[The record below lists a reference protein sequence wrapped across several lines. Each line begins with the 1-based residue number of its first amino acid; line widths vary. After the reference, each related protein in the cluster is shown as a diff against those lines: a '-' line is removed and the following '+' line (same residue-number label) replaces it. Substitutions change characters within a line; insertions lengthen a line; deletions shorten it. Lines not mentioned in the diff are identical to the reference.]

1 MPRGQIVQD
10 SGGYELGFDTGR
22 TPLVTEQQ
30 FRWLSHRLG
39 TDNDLDPCRILQI
52 DPTVLAQWL
61 TEPDFAQV
69 YERVLENKREAFK
82 YLITQLNPKALRV
95 INDLLDEES
104 VSARKVGLDYLL
116 RTQGL
121 LIDKVKVVDKS
132 AVDRLMASLNRPTLV
147 IDGQMKALPD
157 GTEDADEVD

>member
-1 MPRGQIVQD
+1 MPRGNIVQD
-10 SGGYELGFDTGR
+10 TGGFELGFDTGR

-30 FRWLSHRLG
+30 FSWLAHRLG
-39 TDNDLDPCRILQI
+39 TDNDLDPCRIMQL
-52 DPTVLAQWL
+52 DPTVLAAWL
-61 TEPDFAQV
+61 EQADFRQV

-121 LIDKVKVVDKS
+121 LIDKVKVVDQS
-132 AVDRLMASLNRPTLV
+132 AVHRLMESLNRPTLV
-147 IDGQMKALPD
+147 IDGQMRALPS
-157 GTEDADEVD
+157 GDEVQED

>member
-10 SGGYELGFDTGR
+10 SGGYELGFETGR
-22 TPLVTEQQ
+22 TPLITEQQ
-30 FRWLSHRLG
+30 FSWLAHRLG

-52 DPTVLAQWL
+52 DPTVLADWL
-61 TEPDFAQV
+61 QQPDFAGV

-95 INDLLDEES
+95 INNLLDEPS
-104 VSARKVGLDYLL
+104 VAARKVGLDYLL

-121 LIDKVKVVDKS
+121 LIDKVKVVDKD
-132 AVDRLMASLNRPTLV
+132 AVTRLMESLNRPTLV
-147 IDGQMKALPD
+147 IDGQMKALPS
-157 GTEDADEVD
+157 GDEVQEAG